1 MKHDRIQ
8 RQKIEVTF
16 SSSFSLFFRVLSFVE
31 KRHTGKKFIE
41 TYCKGKLQDRQVR
54 AWLVQAFSEDWLVTA
69 SAAAS

>member
-1 MKHDRIQ
+1 
-8 RQKIEVTF
+8 
-16 SSSFSLFFRVLSFVE
+16 VE
-31 KRHTGKKFIE
+31 KRHPGKKFIE